1 MSGILS
7 GINVLEFGQYI
18 AGPYTAM
25 LLAEQ
30 GADVIKIERPG
41 GDPYR
46 REKGFVVCNRSKKAI
61 VLDLKTREGKEVA
74 CRMAQRA
81 DVLIENYK
89 PGTADRLGIGYQAVS
104 DINPKIIYCS
114 ISGFGQKGPYRDIAG
129 WDPLVLSMSTYY
141 TEQNRAGD
149 PIYQNHL
156 LASHYSSFLAAFYI
170 GVALY
175 AREISGQGERIDL
188 SLLRSAVAIQPNV
201 LGNSPSKIRFP
212 FNVRGLMPMVRSY
225 QGGDGRWF
233 VLSAASVG
241 FFASLCSV
249 LGHDEWHLDP
259 LFDGAPLLILPPKS
273 AQVINILQ
281 SIFYTKSR
289 DEWIGILQ
297 EANIPCSP
305 IQSVEQFMAHPH
317 VAANELLVELD
328 EQELGKVKE
337 MNIPLM
343 LSETP
348 GGISGPS
355 PRLGQHTQQI
365 LSGLG
370 YTGAEIGVFKRER
383 AI

>member
-1 MSGILS
+1 
-7 GINVLEFGQYI
+7 
-18 AGPYTAM
+18 
-25 LLAEQ
+25 
-30 GADVIKIERPG
+30 
-41 GDPYR
+41 
-46 REKGFVVCNRSKKAI
+46 
-61 VLDLKTREGKEVA
+61 
-74 CRMAQRA
+74 MAQRA